1 MSSSL
6 LYPSYNCKSTCNG
19 FSNSFFVS
27 NDDST
32 DNDSYSVEEEDAY
45 PNNYLSTDLISSI
58 DQMEPNDK
66 PIHCV
71 HKSIKKIPI
80 NYKQKEKSLRKFINR
95 EKTFRSKKR
104 RLEVHELL
112 QYKFWI

>member
-66 PIHCV
+66 QFIV
-71 HKSIKKIPI
+71 FI
-80 NYKQKEKSLRKFINR
+80 NQSRRSQLITSLSSSQKEKTKRKV
-95 EKTFRSKKR
+95 TPQ
-104 RLEVHELL
+104 VH
-112 QYKFWI
+112 